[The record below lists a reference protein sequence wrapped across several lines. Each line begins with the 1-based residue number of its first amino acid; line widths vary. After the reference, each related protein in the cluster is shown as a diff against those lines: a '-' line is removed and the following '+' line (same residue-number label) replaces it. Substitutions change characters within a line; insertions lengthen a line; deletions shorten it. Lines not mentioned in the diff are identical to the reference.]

1 MVTLGG
7 LSAPQQAFV
16 AAAGGFAAVAAIL
29 AFLFLLC
36 SACRYDPVGSRGLA
50 RRPPTEFVSTATYFD
65 ESLHQISMPD
75 LIAATNNFHSSGV
88 VGDGS
93 FGLVYKGQL
102 PDGRL
107 VAVKKLGIDCF
118 QGLREF
124 EAEMETLG
132 RIKHENIVKILGYCM
147 TGRDRVLIYEYAEN
161 GSLDQ
166 WLHTEPSDASTS
178 PARLTWPIR
187 VNIIKG
193 VAAGL
198 AFLHDA
204 VKPTIIHRD
213 IKASNVL
220 LDERFEAH
228 IADFGLARRVNPS
241 YSHVSTQVAGTMG
254 YIPPEYKDGW
264 RATVKGDVYSFGVL
278 MLEVATGRRPNLAVE
293 EVVVDGKVKLVFL
306 VNWAKQLVHESR
318 EMDAVEQILREDA
331 PEADVKD
338 YFRIA
343 SMCTNDD
350 HRERP
355 LMKNV
360 VSMLHGQ
367 T

>member
-1 MVTLGG
+1 
-7 LSAPQQAFV
+7 
-16 AAAGGFAAVAAIL
+16 
-29 AFLFLLC
+29 
-36 SACRYDPVGSRGLA
+36 
-50 RRPPTEFVSTATYFD
+50 
-65 ESLHQISMPD
+65 MPD